1 MLWHLLMSP
10 IAIAAKQYLL
20 YNVSSRTAICYL
32 FKTQG
37 CNFFFKFKELV
48 QPMQNKQDDV
58 TRRNSGWWLER
69 CKNFQFGWI
78 LCYLLQS
85 SVQQFTLIV
94 INKFFAIDMPIISHH
109 FGFIEPRII
118 KILNG
123 YIWAC
128 LQIIS
133 PFSQILMV
141 RRCLTYTKYS
151 SAGTDE
157 FYKASIQHFLQQYP
171 CY

>member
-20 YNVSSRTAICYL
+20 YNVSSRTAIYYL

-37 CNFFFKFKELV
+37 CKFFFKFQELV
-48 QPMQNKQDDV
+48 QPIQNEQDDV
-58 TRRNSGWWLER
+58 ARRNPGWWLER
-69 CKNFQFGWI
+69 CKNFQFRWI
-78 LCYLLQS
+78 LCCLLQS

-94 INKFFAIDMPIISHH
+94 IIKIFSIDMPIISHH

-128 LQIIS
+128 LLLQIIS

-141 RRCLTYTKYS
+141 RRCLTY
-151 SAGTDE
+151 
-157 FYKASIQHFLQQYP
+157 IQKLFESKKHFLKFIP
-171 CY
+171 I